1 MSRPLTASDRSA
13 LIKRASSL
21 PAGSAER
28 KAILAGLSKSSA
40 TDFDAEGWQGR
51 DGVTFEKYSPERVSK
66 ELAEVKKKTK
76 KIESLLKVFVGEQ
89 AFLNSKKKTDLL
101 NLKAQAQILANAS
114 DMYEELKGS
123 VYTWRYRS

>member
-1 MSRPLTASDRSA
+1 MSRSLTASDRSI
-13 LIKRASSL
+13 LIRLASSL

-28 KAILAGLSKSSA
+28 KAILAGLSKNSA
-40 TDFDAEGWQGR
+40 TDFELDGWQGH

-76 KIESLLKVFVGEQ
+76 KIESFVKVFVGEQ

-114 DMYEELKGS
+114 DLYLELNS
-123 VYTWRYRS
+123 LVHDWRNGK